1 MDESGSLLRVARN
14 RLRSPLRGVPLL
26 LAILALAAVGLGAV
40 AFLLQRP
47 PAGPTPVAV
56 SVARVADIS
65 ATPITRQVTF
75 ARGSDRIEQ
84 RKGGPAEC
92 RGAGSNMGCTA
103 IVTAPVTVFL
113 VRDPAN
119 TVHAFIGEDPRNGCA
134 LEWLPEKP
142 ENQQP
147 AVFHDTCHGS
157 IYDRTGKVV
166 GGPSP
171 WNLNELASEVR
182 GEELWLDPSRVKVGA
197 SALR

>member
-1 MDESGSLLRVARN
+1 MH
-14 RLRSPLRGVPLL
+14 SPLRGVPLL
-26 LAILALAAVGLGAV
+26 IAILALAAVAVGGV

-47 PAGPTPVAV
+47 PAGPAPIAV
-56 SVARVADIS
+56 SVARVADIG
-65 ATPITRQVTF
+65 ATPITRQVSF

-84 RKGGPAEC
+84 RKGGAGEC

-103 IVTAPVTVFL
+103 IVTAPITVFL

-134 LEWLPEKP
+134 LVWFPDSHPPTTQTPNLE
-142 ENQQP
+142 
-147 AVFHDTCHGS
+147 VFYDTCHGS

-182 GEELWLDPSRVKVGA
+182 GEDLWLDPGRVKVGA
-197 SALR
+197 SALPR

>member
-1 MDESGSLLRVARN
+1 MRN
-14 RLRSPLRGVPLL
+14 PLRGFPLL
-26 LAILALAAVGLGAV
+26 LAILALAAVGVGGV

-47 PAGPTPVAV
+47 PAGPPLVPVL
-56 SVARVADIS
+56 VARVADIS

-75 ARGSDRIEQ
+75 ARGSDRVEQ
-84 RKGGPAEC
+84 RKGGSAEC

-103 IVTAPVTVFL
+103 IVIAPVTVFL
-113 VRDPAN
+113 VRDAAN

-134 LEWLPEKP
+134 LVWYPDSHPPTTQTPNLE
-142 ENQQP
+142 
-147 AVFHDTCHGS
+147 VFYDTCHGS

-182 GEELWLDPSRVKVGA
+182 GEELWVNPGRVKVGA
-197 SALR
+197 LVLR